1 MKEKLSTEQKLA
13 VMAEVP
19 LALRTLAAERD
30 YYRDKLASIEGRQLV
45 EKLASDMIDKGL
57 KTGSVEIVAN
67 ELEKEAADGRDLS
80 VMAEAVDMVGPD
92 MGKAAHISD
101 ENSSS
106 SSDFER
112 YLTS

>member
-19 LALRTLAAERD
+19 TALRTLAAERD
-30 YYRDKLASIEGRQLV
+30 YYRDKLASIEGRQRV
-45 EKLASDMIDKGL
+45 EKLASVMIDKGL
-57 KTGSVEIVAN
+57 TDGTVESVAD
-67 ELEKEAADGRDLS
+67 ELEKEAKDGRDLK
-80 VMAEAVDMVGPD
+80 VVEEAVDMVGPD
-92 MGKAAHISD
+92 MGKTAHISD
-101 ENSSS
+101 EHSSS